1 MGASSFLTISEN
13 LQASNI
19 TNEQPSVRTFLSA
32 KSNPKLLTKFR
43 TGLNMKKAKGPN
55 AELLRELAL
64 EDRELLKML
73 SSNGRYKPDSRS
85 STD

>member
-1 MGASSFLTISEN
+1 ME
-13 LQASNI
+13 
-19 TNEQPSVRTFLSA
+19 
-32 KSNPKLLTKFR
+32 
-43 TGLNMKKAKGPN
+43 KAKGPN

-73 SSNGRYKPDSRS
+73 ALDGRHKPDEKQPSP

>member
-1 MGASSFLTISEN
+1 LAAVLYLASGTE
-13 LQASNI
+13 
-19 TNEQPSVRTFLSA
+19 
-32 KSNPKLLTKFR
+32 FR
-43 TGLNMKKAKGPN
+43 TGLNMEKAKGPN

-73 SSNGRYKPDSRS
+73 ASNGRYKPDENRAGP

>member
-1 MGASSFLTISEN
+1 L
-13 LQASNI
+13 NI
-19 TNEQPSVRTFLSA
+19 RKA
-32 KSNPKLLTKFR
+32 KS
-43 TGLNMKKAKGPN
+43 PN

-73 SSNGRYKPDSRS
+73 ASNGRHKPVENRPGP